1 MYRYFI
7 IGVILCQ
14 PCGENTAGYV
24 LFRGDARYDLGRGR
38 GGELPPHPALR
49 GHLPPKGEGLES
61 IKKPAT
67 GYGSGMNIK
76 C

>member
-7 IGVILCQ
+7 ICVILCQ

-24 LFRGDARYDLGRGR
+24 MLGVYASRDLGRGR
-38 GGELPPHPALR
+38 LGKLPPHPALR

-61 IKKPAT
+61 IKNPAT
-67 GYGSGMNIK
+67 GYSSGI
-76 C
+76 